1 MLEILNLSYLTT
13 EKYTEDELPKLHIP
27 VGIGNT
33 LFNNMVY
40 YYIKRA
46 ENSLPKVAIEK
57 GVRNQELISKNIK
70 DFKGHYI
77 KFSIDPNGIIESVSY
92 YGS

>member
-57 GVRNQELISKNIK
+57 GVRNQELISKKMK